1 MVLGKIYITRCC
13 EYSMKW
19 FWFSVCM
26 MWVFLPFG
34 MMQEGS
40 IGLCV
45 VGSLAV
51 LNAIKQRPKVQDDK
65 SGFKTWKHYREDTLE
80 EMR

>member
-1 MVLGKIYITRCC
+1 
-13 EYSMKW
+13 
-19 FWFSVCM
+19 

>member
-1 MVLGKIYITRCC
+1 
-13 EYSMKW
+13 MKW

-51 LNAIKQRPKVQDDK
+51 LNALKEHTKPKINHVNSDI
-65 SGFKTWKHYREDTLE
+65 LE
-80 EMR
+80 EFK